1 MRATIAAVLA
11 ALCVAGASMAKGDDG
26 AAPSP
31 TPTPT
36 SEMIVA
42 AVAAA
47 EQAAHLPGDGDR
59 CSPGLVKARQ
69 S

>member
-1 MRATIAAVLA
+1 MRATIAAMLA
-11 ALCVAGASMAKGDDG
+11 VLCVAGASMAKGDDG
-26 AAPSP
+26 PSP
-31 TPTPT
+31 RPS

-47 EQAAHLPGDGDR
+47 EQAAHLPEEADR
-59 CSPGLVKARQ
+59 CSPGSLKGRR